1 MKLTRTEALG
11 SFSPFFFI
19 SDILAHMSNMDRNH
33 SLRVLILI
41 PLNDSANLILFN
53 IMVIILDM
61 PLQPN
66 NWTFVLNNI
75 LHKNNAFG
83 TCGSSRFT

>member
-1 MKLTRTEALG
+1 
-11 SFSPFFFI
+11 
-19 SDILAHMSNMDRNH
+19 
-33 SLRVLILI
+33 
-41 PLNDSANLILFN
+41 
-53 IMVIILDM
+53 MVIILDM

-75 LHKNNAFG
+75 LHKNNPFG